1 VKELRKDVNCLIQL
15 LGDHVATASTLNS
28 YVEKIEEL
36 GIPEIVTQRS
46 DEIQAEINS
55 RGYD

>member
-1 VKELRKDVNCLIQL
+1 VKQLRKDVNYLIQL
-15 LGDHVATASTLNS
+15 LGNHVATASTLNS
-28 YVEKIEEL
+28 YVEKMEEL
-36 GIPEIVTQRS
+36 EVPEIATQRS